1 MSLLEEL
8 KRRNVIRVATA
19 YIVVAWLVIQV
30 VETIFPAFGF
40 SDKAVRVVVILF
52 GIGFIPAVIAAWI
65 FELTPGGLKRDSEID
80 SSSRGAGVS
89 ARYLDRTIIV
99 VLVLGISFFAFD
111 KFLLAPDRALLREAE
126 IAQQAR
132 SDAVIGFYG
141 DRSIAVLPFVNMSSD
156 PEQEYFG
163 DGIAEEILNIL
174 ANIRELR
181 VISRSSAFTFKGR
194 GLEVPEIARQ
204 LDVAHILE
212 GSVRKSGSKI
222 RVTAQL
228 IEARTDTH
236 LWSGTYDREL
246 ADVFLIQDE
255 IAADVVKNLHL
266 KLLSPLPKSKPTD
279 PEILALVQQTKQIE
293 TMRLPQVGRKMQQLL
308 DQALAIDPDY
318 VPALEWMIYAAFFQ
332 EQNGDI
338 SRDEQIT
345 WDKQLKQRILELDP
359 DNGLVLA
366 ANAFDAT
373 YRDGDIERA
382 AVLFSK
388 ALSRR
393 PHDANIAR
401 VAGWYARFIGRM
413 ELATRLGELST
424 AVDPLCYQCLH
435 QLSRTYFV
443 TGQFEKAEST
453 RARYLAVAPGGYFHY
468 ALMKLFQGDA
478 VAALEVVKDVGEEG
492 TQYHSALAMINFTMG
507 NITEAESHFEA
518 LQAMEELGA
527 EMLVPQVGAWMNR
540 IDLAFERLAAEAEFD
555 TLNVRQHVFVPTFQ
569 NLHADPRWATWRESI
584 GMSEARLAAI
594 DFNPQLP
601 E

>member
-19 YIVVAWLVIQV
+19 YVVVAWLVIQV

-40 SDKAVRVVVILF
+40 SDKAVRVVVIVF
-52 GIGFIPAVIAAWI
+52 AIGFVPAVIAAWV
-65 FELTPGGLKRDSEID
+65 FELTPRGLKRDSEID
-80 SSSRGAGVS
+80 SSSRPTGVS
-89 ARYLDRTIIV
+89 ARWLDRTIIV
-99 VLVLGISFFAFD
+99 VLLLGISFFALD
-111 KFLLAPDRALLREAE
+111 KFVLAPDRALLREAE

-141 DRSIAVLPFVNMSSD
+141 DRSIAVLPFANMSSD

-174 ANIRELR
+174 SNIRELR

-236 LWSGTYDREL
+236 LWSATYDREL

-255 IAADVVKNLHL
+255 IAADVVKNLHI
-266 KLLSPLPKSKPTD
+266 KLLSPLPKSRPTD
-279 PEILALVQQTKQIE
+279 PDVLALTQQAKQIE
-293 TMRLPQVGRKMQQLL
+293 SMRLPQVGRKMQQLL
-308 DQALAIDPDY
+308 DQALEIDPNY
-318 VPALEWMIYAAFFQ
+318 VPALEWMISAAFFQ
-332 EQNGDI
+332 EQEGDI
-338 SRDEQIT
+338 SRDEQIA
-345 WDKQLKQRILELDP
+345 WDRQLKQRILELDP
-359 DNGLVLA
+359 DNALVYA
-366 ANAFDAT
+366 ANAFDALFW
-373 YRDGDIERA
+373 DGDIDRP

-388 ALSRR
+388 ALSER
-393 PHDANIAR
+393 PNDANIAR

-413 ELATRLGELST
+413 DIATRLGELST
-424 AVDPLCYQCLH
+424 AVDPLCYPCLQ
-435 QLSRTYFV
+435 QLSRTYFMN
-443 TGQFEKAEST
+443 GQFDKAERT

-468 ALMKLFQGDA
+468 ALMKLFQNDT
-478 VAALEVVKDVGEEG
+478 VAALNIAKDISEG
-492 TQYHSALAMINFTMG
+492 NEHFHSVHAMIGFTMG
-507 NITEAESHFEA
+507 ENSEAEAHLQS
-518 LQAMEELGA
+518 LQAMEELGG
-527 EMLVPQVGAWMNR
+527 EMLVAQVSAWMNR
-540 IDLAFERLAAEAEFD
+540 TELAFERLAAEAEFD
-555 TLNVRQHVFVPTFQ
+555 TLNAKRNVFLPTFQ
-569 NLHADPRWATWRESI
+569 NLHADPRWDAWRESI

-594 DFNPQLP
+594 PFNPQLP
-601 E
+601 D